1 MVRASRVVLIIAVF
15 TAALSLPLFAQDYDE
30 DSKLNTNLGLPVTVP
45 LSTMSNFTNLGTG
58 VTAGAGYN
66 FNRYNAFVG
75 EFMWNWLYPTDQSL
89 GPLRATLAPNGLNG
103 HSNLF
108 ALTANYR
115 LEGSGQ
121 KFGAYLIG
129 GAGLYYRNAS
139 LTTAITVPPGT
150 ACTPAWS
157 WWGFSCAGGTV
168 IVGQTRSSFSSAI
181 FGGNA
186 GVGFTV
192 KVGEPRYRL
201 YFEARYHYA
210 PDNNFTLRFIPIT
223 TGIRF

>member
-1 MVRASRVVLIIAVF
+1 MVRANRVLLTIAVV
-15 TAALSLPLFAQDYDE
+15 TATLSHPLFAQDFDE

-66 FNRYNAFVG
+66 FNQYNAFVG

-89 GPLRATLAPNGLNG
+89 APLRTTLPSGLNG

-115 LEGSGQ
+115 LEVRGQ
-121 KFGAYLIG
+121 KFGTYFIG

-139 LTTAITVPPGT
+139 LTQAITPVAGT
-150 ACTPAWS
+150 ACTPVWL
-157 WWGFSCAGGTV
+157 WWGFRCSSGTV
-168 IVGQTRSSFSSAI
+168 IVNQASTSFSSGTI
-181 FGGNA
+181 GGNA
-186 GVGFTV
+186 GMGFTV

-201 YFEARYHYA
+201 YFEARYHYV
-210 PDNNFTLRFIPIT
+210 PGDTFTLRFIPIT